1 MNDKWQDILQKNGQI
16 SEQKLMDYLE
26 GRLSPDES
34 HEVEKLMVDSGFIDD
49 AVEGLSEMKDKQKI
63 AGILHDLNGQL
74 NKKISQK
81 AKKNKLLIPDQLTL
95 TVATTITV
103 LLLIVIAYVIYRMY
117 HSS

>member
-1 MNDKWQDILQKNGQI
+1 MNDKWHDILQKTGQI

-26 GRLSPDES
+26 GRLSPEES

-63 AGILHDLNGQL
+63 AIILQELNGQL
-74 NKKISQK
+74 TKKVRQK
-81 AKKNKLLIPDQLTL
+81 SKKNKLLLPDQFTL
-95 TVATTITV
+95 TIATTVTI
-103 LLLIVIAYVIYRMY
+103 LLLVVIAYVIYRMY

>member
-1 MNDKWQDILQKNGQI
+1 MNDKWHDILQKTGQI

-26 GRLSPDES
+26 GRLSPEES

-63 AGILHDLNGQL
+63 ASILQELNGHL
-74 NKKISQK
+74 NTKVKQK
-81 AKKNKLLIPDQLTL
+81 SRKNKLLIPDQLTL
-95 TVATTITV
+95 TIATTITI
-103 LLLIVIAYVIYRMY
+103 LFLIVIGYVIYRMY

>member
-1 MNDKWQDILQKNGQI
+1 MNDKWQDILQKTGQI

-26 GRLSPDES
+26 GRLTPEES

-63 AGILHDLNGQL
+63 AVILQELNGQL
-74 NKKISQK
+74 KTRIRQK
-81 AKKNKLLIPDQLTL
+81 TKRNKLLIPDQLTL
-95 TVATTITV
+95 AVVTTVTV
-103 LLLIVIAYVIYRMY
+103 LFLIIIAYVIYRMY

>member
-1 MNDKWQDILQKNGQI
+1 MNDKWQDILQKTGQI

-26 GRLSPDES
+26 GRLTPEES

-63 AGILHDLNGQL
+63 AVILQELNGQL
-74 NKKISQK
+74 KTRIRQK
-81 AKKNKLLIPDQLTL
+81 TKKNKLLIPDQLTL
-95 TVATTITV
+95 AVVTTITV
-103 LLLIVIAYVIYRMY
+103 LFLIIIAYVIYRMY